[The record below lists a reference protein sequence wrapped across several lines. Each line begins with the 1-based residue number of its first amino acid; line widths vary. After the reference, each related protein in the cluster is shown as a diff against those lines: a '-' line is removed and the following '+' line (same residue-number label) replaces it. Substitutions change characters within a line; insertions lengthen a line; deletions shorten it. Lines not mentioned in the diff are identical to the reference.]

1 MKKIFNFIVRFK
13 VIFFGF
19 WIALTIASIFMIP
32 HVKINYDTTKYLPED
47 TRVKE
52 SLRVMEE
59 EFGITGQASVMIEKV
74 ETLQEVFVY
83 KDEIKRIPTVME
95 VVWIDSFVERDTIN
109 DIQRIAEE
117 NGMSGVFD
125 FANIPGLN
133 AFYKDKSA
141 LLQIVFTE
149 EDHSRAVGKAIE
161 QIRSYLEGIK
171 RPYAMRGTAVNAYYT
186 QKLTESE
193 VLRVTVIVVPIILF
207 ILLVFTRSWAEPI
220 IFLIAVGVAVLVN
233 MGTNL
238 FFPSVSFLTNSTA
251 SLLQLAISMDYSIF
265 LLHAYQ
271 KERAEGLDKKDAM
284 VMAMRKSFV
293 SINSS
298 MLTTAAGF
306 LALMFMRYT
315 IGIDLAAVMIK
326 GILLSI
332 ISTFT
337 FMPGLIL
344 LTDKIV
350 EKTKHKR
357 FFPLLGGLTKWI
369 VKLRYV
375 VPAILLLVIVPSYLA
390 QTNNSFVY
398 GEAAMSVSEGTPAAI
413 ERNRIEAKFGKE
425 NLMVILVPRD
435 EADAYIAQEKAM
447 IKQLYREFERANQ
460 DFVVQIT
467 SLSNLSD
474 IETYI
479 PNYDDL
485 DQTIKNFLDDIF
497 ADIMDNL
504 ITEEYKAQFL
514 SEHYSRIIITVNTE
528 SESPRAEIAVDI
540 VETVVARQ
548 PFARDAH
555 IIGVSPSV
563 KEIRNVVETDYVI
576 VDLISIGFVFIILL
590 VSFRSISLPFI
601 LVLVIQI
608 SIWINMA
615 IPYLTSQPMI
625 FIGYIIVSSVQLGAT
640 IDYAILFTGFYTEGR
655 KTMIRRDAIKY
666 ALDSGGHSIL
676 TSCLILT
683 SAGYSLKFL
692 SSIEGVSS
700 LGELIGRGAALSG
713 ILVLVLLPQLLYI
726 FDKVVEKTTWKM
738 RFYKGGTKVGRVII
752 EDEGY
757 SNSDQDPTLLS

>member
-1 MKKIFNFIVRFK
+1 MKKIAAFIVKFK
-13 VIFFGF
+13 VFFFGL

-32 HVKINYDTTKYLPED
+32 HVRINYDTTKYLPED

-59 EFGITGQASVMIEKV
+59 EFGITGQASVMIEKI
-74 ETLQEVFVY
+74 ENLNEVFVY
-83 KDEIKRIPTVME
+83 KDEIKKIPTIME
-95 VVWIDSFVERDTIN
+95 VVWLDSFVAREDIN
-109 DIQRIAEE
+109 RIEEIAAE
-117 NGMSGVFD
+117 NGIPGVFD
-125 FANIPGLN
+125 FASIPGLN

-149 EDHSRAVGKAIE
+149 DDHSRAVGRAIE
-161 QIRSYLEGIK
+161 EIREYLETIK
-171 RPYAMRGTAVNAYYT
+171 RPYAMRGTAINAYYT
-186 QKLTESE
+186 QKLTEEE
-193 VLRVTVIVVPIILF
+193 VMRITIIVVPIVLF
-207 ILLVFTRSWAEPI
+207 ILLIFTTSWVEPL

-271 KERAEGLDKKDAM
+271 KERAEGLDKKEAM
-284 VMAMRKSFV
+284 VMAMRKSFL

-298 MLTTAAGF
+298 MFTTAAGF

-344 LTDKIV
+344 YTDKIV

-357 FFPLLGGLTKWI
+357 FFPQLGGLTKWI

-390 QTNNSFVY
+390 QKNNSFVY

-413 ERNRIEAKFGKE
+413 EKKRIEAKFGKE

-435 EADAYIAQEKAM
+435 AEDKYIEQEKTM

-460 DFVVQIT
+460 DFEVQIT
-467 SLSNLSD
+467 SLSSLSD

-479 PNYDDL
+479 PNYEDL
-485 DQTIKNFLDDIF
+485 DQMFKDLLDDIF
-497 ADIMDNL
+497 ADMMDNL
-504 ITEEYKAQFL
+504 LTDEYKAQFL
-514 SEHYSRIIITVNTE
+514 SDNYSRVILRINTE
-528 SESPRAEIAVDI
+528 TESPRAEIAVDV

-548 PFARDAH
+548 PFARGAH

-563 KEIRNVVETDYVI
+563 REIKNVVETDYVI
-576 VDLISIGFVFIILL
+576 VDLISIGFVFVILL
-590 VSFRSISLPFI
+590 VSFRSLILPFI

-615 IPYLTSQPMI
+615 IPYLAGQPLI
-625 FIGYIIVSSVQLGAT
+625 FIGYMIVSSVQLGAT

-655 KTMIRRDAIKY
+655 KTMIRREAIKY

-676 TSCLILT
+676 TSSLILT
-683 SAGYSLKFL
+683 AAGYSLKMF
-692 SSIEGVSS
+692 SSIEGVAS

-713 ILVLVLLPQLLYI
+713 LLVLVLLPQLLYL
-726 FDKVVEKTTWKM
+726 FDRLVEKTTWKL
-738 RFYKGGTKVGRVII
+738 RFYKGGTTVGRVII
-752 EDEGY
+752 DDEIDNGH
-757 SNSDQDPTLLS
+757 DQDPSLLS

>member
-1 MKKIFNFIVRFK
+1 
-13 VIFFGF
+13 
-19 WIALTIASIFMIP
+19 
-32 HVKINYDTTKYLPED
+32 
-47 TRVKE
+47 
-52 SLRVMEE
+52 
-59 EFGITGQASVMIEKV
+59 
-74 ETLQEVFVY
+74 
-83 KDEIKRIPTVME
+83 
-95 VVWIDSFVERDTIN
+95 
-109 DIQRIAEE
+109 
-117 NGMSGVFD
+117 
-125 FANIPGLN
+125 
-133 AFYKDKSA
+133 
-141 LLQIVFTE
+141 
-149 EDHSRAVGKAIE
+149 
-161 QIRSYLEGIK
+161 
-171 RPYAMRGTAVNAYYT
+171 
-186 QKLTESE
+186 
-193 VLRVTVIVVPIILF
+193 
-207 ILLVFTRSWAEPI
+207 
-220 IFLIAVGVAVLVN
+220 
-233 MGTNL
+233 
-238 FFPSVSFLTNSTA
+238 
-251 SLLQLAISMDYSIF
+251 
-265 LLHAYQ
+265 
-271 KERAEGLDKKDAM
+271 
-284 VMAMRKSFV
+284 
-293 SINSS
+293 
-298 MLTTAAGF
+298 
-306 LALMFMRYT
+306 
-315 IGIDLAAVMIK
+315 
-326 GILLSI
+326 
-332 ISTFT
+332 
-337 FMPGLIL
+337 
-344 LTDKIV
+344 
-350 EKTKHKR
+350 
-357 FFPLLGGLTKWI
+357 
-369 VKLRYV
+369 
-375 VPAILLLVIVPSYLA
+375 
-390 QTNNSFVY
+390 
-398 GEAAMSVSEGTPAAI
+398 
-413 ERNRIEAKFGKE
+413 
-425 NLMVILVPRD
+425 
-435 EADAYIAQEKAM
+435 M

-625 FIGYIIVSSVQLGAT
+625 FIGYMIVSSVQLGAT